1 MIEIRSTY
9 LIKLQNI
16 PGALDSW
23 KISREKVW
31 PLLNWSGRLQQ
42 MLHGHTQQSLFVWS
56 SEWNNLGEW
65 EASMART
72 KDSPEFQEWYRDIQD
87 KFLAYGS
94 EREIFSV
101 LDPVKSPDITPG
113 KLEVRSSYV
122 GPMAKVRLAQ
132 EHMRKRSEIENW
144 SGQCLQMLHGKA
156 AQTIFVLS
164 TTHDS
169 LADWELGIKQ
179 MANNESA
186 GQARQAWFDEWINIV
201 DFGGSREIYRNF

>member
-72 KDSPEFQEWYRDIQD
+72 KDSPEFQEWYRDNKQ
-87 KFLAYGS
+87 
-94 EREIFSV
+94 RE
-101 LDPVKSPDITPG
+101 KG
-113 KLEVRSSYV
+113 RRAVR
-122 GPMAKVRLAQ
+122 
-132 EHMRKRSEIENW
+132 
-144 SGQCLQMLHGKA
+144 
-156 AQTIFVLS
+156 
-164 TTHDS
+164 
-169 LADWELGIKQ
+169 
-179 MANNESA
+179 
-186 GQARQAWFDEWINIV
+186 
-201 DFGGSREIYRNF
+201 